1 MTENTMTLVDV
12 SPPGSGEPPEELP
25 PLTAA
30 EQETVRELVRQARA
44 SGTALTGPGGL
55 LKQLTKMVVEAA
67 LDEEM
72 SEHLGYDKVRPEGRN
87 RGNSRNGKRSK
98 TVVTD
103 NAGAVEIVV
112 PRDRDGTFEPVIVPK
127 RARRLSDLD
136 AVVLSLSAKGLTTGE
151 ISAHFADVYGADVSK
166 DTVTRITDRVD
177 RRDGSLVGAARLS
190 RSTRPC
196 SSTRSVVKVR
206 DGQVRNRPVYAAI
219 GVDLAGHKDILGMWA
234 GDGDGESAKF
244 WFAVLTDLKA
254 RGVKDVFFVVCDGLK
269 GLPDSVN
276 AVFPLATCKPAS
288 ST

>member
-25 PLTAA
+25 PLTPA
-30 EQETVRELVRQARA
+30 EQDTVRELVRQARA
-44 SGTALTGPGGL
+44 SGAALTGPGGL

-72 SEHLGYDKVRPEGRN
+72 SEHLGYDKGDQAGRN

-112 PRDRDGTFEPVIVPK
+112 PRDREGTFEPVIVPK

-166 DTVTRITDRVD
+166 DTVTRIGRI
-177 RRDGSLVGAARLS
+177 S
-190 RSTRPC
+190 
-196 SSTRSVVKVR
+196 
-206 DGQVRNRPVYAAI
+206 
-219 GVDLAGHKDILGMWA
+219 
-234 GDGDGESAKF
+234 
-244 WFAVLTDLKA
+244 
-254 RGVKDVFFVVCDGLK
+254 
-269 GLPDSVN
+269 
-276 AVFPLATCKPAS
+276 
-288 ST
+288 